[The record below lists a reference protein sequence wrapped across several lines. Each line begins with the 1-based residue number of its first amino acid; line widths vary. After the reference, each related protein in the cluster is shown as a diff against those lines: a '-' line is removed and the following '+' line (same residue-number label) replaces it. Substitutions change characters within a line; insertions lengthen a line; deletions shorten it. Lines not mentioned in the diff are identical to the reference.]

1 MLIEQAFHNL
11 PEILLGSGYAKQDYQ
26 KGFEASIVAAFSLA
40 VLQELNGRNATNP
53 ISYLMAEKRYPDVDA
68 KIRADLYVNL
78 SRLFT
83 GSESYANFGFRFCNW
98 IEAKYFRR
106 TGGTPP
112 NTQNLGSIVADLF
125 RLVVLLPKEEHERA
139 GRYFLHIY
147 RGDPLKQKLIKAE
160 RDDQAKTKREWVTK
174 LLSAG
179 DHVIDDIELAKEVP
193 WKSFF
198 THLGAGF
205 DTATCK
211 LVITNYKLIPA
222 HGEKEDSYTL
232 VLTRIDSAVFKFK
245 GKTLTITADRK
256 VVCDPA
262 DKLEELRKEVAGTL
276 KPKKQRKPRAKK
288 AAKKAASAP

>member
-11 PEILLGSGYAKQDYQ
+11 PEILLGSGYANQEYQ

-40 VLQELNGRNATNP
+40 LLQELNGRNAANP
-53 ISYLMAEKRYPDVDA
+53 ISYLMAEKRYPGVDE

-98 IEAKYFRR
+98 IEAKYFRK

-112 NTQNLGSIVADLF
+112 NTQNLGSIVADIF
-125 RLVVLLPKEEHERA
+125 RLVVLLPKDEHERA
-139 GRYFLHIY
+139 GRYFLHVY
-147 RGDPLKQKLIKAE
+147 RGDPFSEKLISNE
-160 RDDQAKTKREWVTK
+160 RQDKTQREWVTK

-179 DHVIDDIELAKEVP
+179 EQVIDDIELAKEIK

-198 THLGAGF
+198 THLGTGF
-205 DTATCK
+205 DAATCK
-211 LVITNYKLIPA
+211 LGITNYKLIPA

-232 VLTRIDSAVFKFK
+232 VLTRIDSATFKFK
-245 GKTLTITADRK
+245 EKTLTLTSDRK
-256 VVCDPA
+256 VLCDPP
-262 DKLEELRKEVAGTL
+262 DKLEELRKEVASTL
-276 KPKKQRKPRAKK
+276 KPKKPRKPRSKK
-288 AAKKAASAP
+288 ATSKSVTTA